1 MANKKAPL
9 AWRQRGR
16 NEAGGKQSTCPHS
29 AGTDREAQGHT
40 YSDCAFYREIPLP
53 SGRRRVLCMLT
64 GEKLRSSAKCCENF
78 RPGKWVEEREATAS
92 PYPIR
97 QGFVCRACSSGL
109 VPTIRAALLGLVG
122 CMAGHVIAGAAWP
135 AFCADFR
142 ARGAADV
149 R

>member
-16 NEAGGKQSTCPHS
+16 DEAEGNRLFRSHS
-29 AGTDREAQGHT
+29 AVTARESQGR
-40 YSDCAFYREIPLP
+40 SCAECAFYREIPLP
-53 SGRRRVLCMLT
+53 SGRHRRLCALT
-64 GEKLRSSAKCCENF
+64 GEKLRSSAGSCENF
-78 RPGKWVEEREATAS
+78 QPGKWIDEGAATAS

-97 QGFVCRACSSGL
+97 QGLVCRRCSNGL
-109 VPTIRAALLGLVG
+109 VPTIRAALQGIVG
-122 CMAGHVIAGAAWP
+122 CMAGHVVAGAAWP
-135 AFCADFR
+135 AFCTDFR

>member
-64 GEKLRSSAKCCENF
+64 GEKLRSSAGSCENF
-78 RPGKWVEEREATAS
+78 RPGKWAKRGAAF
-92 PYPIR
+92 YPVR
-97 QGFVCRACSSGL
+97 QGLVCRACSRAL
-109 VPTIRAALLGLVG
+109 VPTIRAALLGIVD
-122 CMAGHVIAGAAWP
+122 CMAGHVVAGAAWP

-142 ARGAADV
+142 ARGAADA

>member
-1 MANKKAPL
+1 MVNKKAPD
-9 AWRQRGR
+9 AWRRWGR
-16 NEAGGKQSTCPHS
+16 DETGGNQSTCPKYAAS
-29 AGTDREAQGHT
+29 CYEAQDRAC
-40 YSDCAFYREIPLP
+40 SACAFYREILLP
-53 SGRRRVLCMLT
+53 SGRRRMLCMLT

-78 RPGKWVEEREATAS
+78 RPGKWAERGAAF
-92 PYPIR
+92 YPIR
-97 QGFVCRACSSGL
+97 QGLVCRACSSGL

-122 CMAGHVIAGAAWP
+122 CMAGHVVAGAAWP

>member
-16 NEAGGKQSTCPHS
+16 DEAEGNRLFRSHS
-29 AGTDREAQGHT
+29 AVTARESQGR
-40 YSDCAFYREIPLP
+40 SCAECAFYREIPLP

-64 GEKLRSSAKCCENF
+64 GEKLRSSAGRCENF
-78 RPGKWVEEREATAS
+78 QPGKWVEEREAAAS

-97 QGFVCRACSSGL
+97 QGFVCRTCSSGL
-109 VPTIRAALLGLVG
+109 VPGIRAALLGLVG
-122 CMAGHVIAGAAWP
+122 CMAGHVVAGAAWP
-135 AFCADFR
+135 AFCTDFR

>member
-1 MANKKAPL
+1 MFNKKAPD
-9 AWRQRGR
+9 AWRRWGR
-16 NEAGGKQSTCPHS
+16 DEAEGNRLFRSHS
-29 AGTDREAQGHT
+29 AVTARESQGH
-40 YSDCAFYREIPLP
+40 SCAECAFYREIPLP
-53 SGRRRVLCMLT
+53 SGRHRWIDE
-64 GEKLRSSAKCCENF
+64 GA
-78 RPGKWVEEREATAS
+78 ATAS

-97 QGFVCRACSSGL
+97 QGFVCRRCSNGL
-109 VPTIRAALLGLVG
+109 VPTNRAALLGLVG

>member
-1 MANKKAPL
+1 MANKKAAPDDAL
-9 AWRQRGR
+9 RQGGR
-16 NEAGGKQSTCPHS
+16 QTEIKLTDALNY
-29 AGTDREAQGHT
+29 AGTARESQPLSCA
-40 YSDCAFYREIPLP
+40 DCAFYREIPLP
-53 SGRRRVLCMLT
+53 SGRRRRLCMLS

-78 RPGKWVEEREATAS
+78 QPGKWVEEKAAAS

-97 QGFVCRACSSGL
+97 QGLVCRRCSNGL

-122 CMAGHVIAGAAWP
+122 CMAGHVVAGAAWP

-142 ARGAADV
+142 ARRAADA

>member
-16 NEAGGKQSTCPHS
+16 NEAGGKQFARSHS

-40 YSDCAFYREIPLP
+40 CADCAFYREIPLP
-53 SGRRRVLCMLT
+53 SGRRRRLCALT

-78 RPGKWVEEREATAS
+78 RPGKWAERGAAF
-92 PYPIR
+92 YPVR
-97 QGFVCRACSSGL
+97 QGLVCRACSSGL